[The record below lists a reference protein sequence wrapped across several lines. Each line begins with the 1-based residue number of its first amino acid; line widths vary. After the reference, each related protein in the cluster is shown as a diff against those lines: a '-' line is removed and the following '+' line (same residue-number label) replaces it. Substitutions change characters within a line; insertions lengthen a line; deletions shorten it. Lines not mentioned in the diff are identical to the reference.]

1 MKYKNIKISF
11 LIFILLLSG
20 LSAGCYFTDNIYQQQ
35 ENYGSG
41 ENGSNT
47 ITLDNVPEYSGTPYV
62 YINDNVPYFTEED
75 KENVEA
81 FETYSELD
89 YLGRCGVSYANVCQ
103 EIMPTEERQGIG
115 QVKPSGWHTVKYNEI
130 IDGNYLYNRCHLIGY
145 QLAGENDNYKNL
157 ITGTRYLNVVGML
170 DFENMVSDYV
180 HETNNH
186 VLYRVT
192 PYFEGTNLVASG
204 VQIEAWSVEDGGRG
218 ICFNVYCYN
227 VQPGIEID
235 YATGDSHISTSSEI
249 QDSEST
255 SLVVAH
261 EEQTFVV
268 NTNTRKFHL
277 PGCESVGDIKEK
289 NKQEFTGSRE
299 ELIEQGYSPCQRC
312 IG

>member
-145 QLAGENDNYKNL
+145 QLAGENDNDKNL

>member
-1 MKYKNIKISF
+1 MKYKSIKISF

>member
-1 MKYKNIKISF
+1 MKYKSIKISF

-20 LSAGCYFTDNIYQQQ
+20 LSAGCSLTNNIYQQQ
-35 ENYGSG
+35 ENYGNG
-41 ENGSNT
+41 ENGSKT

-75 KENVEA
+75 RENVEA

-255 SLVVAH
+255 SLVAAH

>member
-62 YINDNVPYFTEED
+62 YINDNFPYFTEED